1 MYARPSKRQRRI
13 KPIARIGA
21 VDVTVRYDL
30 VGMQKQRASGCS
42 DECFD
47 VMEGEL
53 LFSRKESNFYR
64 DNSLHVMSCL
74 NGIKK
79 KTKNAEGK
87 EVDVDPG
94 LEFAGVAVT
103 GFSPRTDVYEQ
114 GFVTQISG
122 LCSVYNNSGDYIPA
136 GATVYAKFVLD
147 SGRSMNTNNPAG
159 VPYRKRLVTLSKT
172 GGQGSQPIGTC
183 VKGGGSKATI
193 DIILHRCGADQL
205 EFPPGGD
212 NDGVGANPL
221 VSPANPPFKPSRSK
235 KSKSSK

>member
-74 NGIKK
+74 NGV
-79 KTKNAEGK
+79 EDK
-87 EVDVDPG
+87 EK

-136 GATVYAKFVLD
+136 GATVYAKYELD
-147 SGRSMNTNNPAG
+147 AGRSMNTNNPAG

-172 GGQGSQPIGTC
+172 GDQAIGTC
-183 VKGGGSKATI
+183 VKGGGNKATI

-205 EFPPGGD
+205 EFPSGGD
-212 NDGVGANPL
+212 TGEAGSNPL
-221 VSPANPPFKPSRSK
+221 ASPTTQSFKPSRSK

>member
-53 LFSRKESNFYR
+53 LFSRNKSNFYR

-74 NGIKK
+74 NGIKA
-79 KTKNAEGK
+79 TQKNSAGE
-87 EVDVDPG
+87 DVEQDPG
-94 LEFAGVAVT
+94 LDFAGVAVT

-122 LCSVYNNSGDYIPA
+122 LCSVYNNSGEYIPA
-136 GATVYAKFVLD
+136 GAPVYAQYILD
-147 SGRSMNTNNPAG
+147 TGSSMNTNNPAG
-159 VPYRKRLVTLSKT
+159 VPYRKRLVTLSKK
-172 GGQGSQPIGTC
+172 GGQPIGTC
-183 VKGGGSKATI
+183 VKGGGNKATI
-193 DIILHRCGADQL
+193 DIILHRCGADKLQFDEQVERPL
-205 EFPPGGD
+205 RGAGEKTLNPPTR
-212 NDGVGANPL
+212 
-221 VSPANPPFKPSRSK
+221 PFKPSRSK